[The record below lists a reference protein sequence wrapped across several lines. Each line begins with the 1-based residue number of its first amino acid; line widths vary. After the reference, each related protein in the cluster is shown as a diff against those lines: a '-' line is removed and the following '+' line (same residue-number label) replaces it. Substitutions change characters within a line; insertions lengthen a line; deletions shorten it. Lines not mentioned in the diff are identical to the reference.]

1 MIPISFHH
9 QEEFLIGPG
18 DVLLLVGGSGVWPHP
33 PPEDT
38 SDEAMDEAASKGTFG
53 RASSAGST
61 TRAMGSVM
69 MIVPRFGESRAA
81 GDVAIN

>member
-1 MIPISFHH
+1 M
-9 QEEFLIGPG
+9 
-18 DVLLLVGGSGVWPHP
+18 WPHP

-53 RASSAGST
+53 QLLFRRVNDEGDGQ
-61 TRAMGSVM
+61 RVM